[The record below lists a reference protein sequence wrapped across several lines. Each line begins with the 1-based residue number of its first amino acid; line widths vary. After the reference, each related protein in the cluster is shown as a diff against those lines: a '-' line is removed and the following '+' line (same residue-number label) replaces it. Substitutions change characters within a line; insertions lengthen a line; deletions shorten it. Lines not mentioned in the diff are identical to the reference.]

1 MRPLDPIEEAQH
13 DIDARYGVVDLF
25 RTIARDFEAKW
36 KADHAAESHEAGPPE
51 GPSATLGEIVD
62 RLDERAFGVLMILL
76 CLPCIPPFIYIL
88 PQIVSVPMMALSLQ
102 MAAGRQSP
110 WMPAKFRERRFDLS
124 EFNKVLDQVEKYLR
138 WLEKIA
144 RPRFPAVTGRLG
156 ARIAGGLMTI
166 PSFSV
171 MLPLVG
177 ANTVP
182 SIGMTI
188 ASLGFIQRD
197 GLFVILGLV
206 IALGWVLLFATVILL
221 FGVEALEIAK
231 TWLTERF

>member
-1 MRPLDPIEEAQH
+1 MRPLDPIEEARH
-13 DIDARYGVVDLF
+13 DIDARFGVVDLS
-25 RTIARDFEAKW
+25 RAIARDVEAKW
-36 KADHAAESHEAGPPE
+36 KSDHAAQSHEASPPG
-51 GPSATLGEIVD
+51 GPSTTLGEIVD

-110 WMPAKFRERRFDLS
+110 WMPSKFRDRRFDLT
-124 EFNKVLDQVEKYLR
+124 EFNKALDSVEKYLR

-144 RPRFPAVTGRLG
+144 RPRFPAITGRLG

-166 PSFSV
+166 PAFSV

-177 ANTVP
+177 ANTAP

-197 GLFVILGLV
+197 GLFVIAGLV
-206 IALGWVLLFATVILL
+206 ISLGWVILFATVILL
-221 FGVEALEIAK
+221 FGVEALSIARA
-231 TWLTERF
+231 WILERF